1 MQVRVPQQAAKMSVA
16 VYTALA
22 LSILSAASVVV
33 PVKEARSGCH
43 LVQTVSGLNA
53 LALWPAVFLVDLLV
67 FALSAAAILAVLV
80 FSGLP
85 GLGLGHTAPL
95 AVFLGMYGA
104 ASISQ
109 VSPWYHSLPCFSAL
123 RCFLSHRL
131 ARCCYLLSC
140 AFPSAPSRSSGTR
153 KLPDRVC
160 LLGTTSRNGASM

>member
-1 MQVRVPQQAAKMSVA
+1 MSVA

-53 LALWPAVFLVDLLV
+53 LALWPAVFVVDLLL
-67 FALSAAAILAVLV
+67 FALPAAAILAVLV

-85 GLGLGHTAPL
+85 GLGLEHAAPL
-95 AVFLGMYGA
+95 AAFLGMYGA

-109 VSPWYHSLPCFSAL
+109 VSPPCRLYLCCPSW
-123 RCFLSHRL
+123 RCLLSHHL
-131 ARCCYLLSC
+131 
-140 AFPSAPSRSSGTR
+140 
-153 KLPDRVC
+153 
-160 LLGTTSRNGASM
+160 M